1 MFVLLLMLAFGG
13 CRAADVHGAD
23 GNKGC
28 GELTS
33 VSQDA
38 GGLCGLINDGEIV
51 HFNESY
57 LGM

>member
-1 MFVLLLMLAFGG
+1 MLAFGG
-13 CRAADVHGAD
+13 CGAAGVHGAD